1 MSLLGI
7 TKIARLRPNWTVYV
21 LPRLTYVY
29 LSINGL
35 GGIYVVIT
43 GLPDHL
49 CLDGPIGGGKG
60 GAMGLQPHLRV

>member
-1 MSLLGI
+1 MHLHAACLEVAMSLLGI

-43 GLPDHL
+43 GPPDHFYAWT
-49 CLDGPIGGGKG
+49 GP
-60 GAMGLQPHLRV
+60 